1 MMPEDQRGLL
11 QAPPQSGHNGAPPD
25 PPDNRPVFAERPC
38 PECLTLF
45 KPRQAGTL
53 FCCPA
58 HRDAWNNRQT
68 VRGRVLVP
76 LDMVSRLTRGGTR
89 GTPEKRAIGKRAAS
103 DHHKLTQRYR
113 DEDRAAGRMDFVEYL
128 GRRYEEGFDPK

>member
-1 MMPEDQRGLL
+1 LL
-11 QAPPQSGHNGAPPD
+11 QACPPPGHNGGPVD

-38 PECLTLF
+38 PECLTPF
-45 KPRQAGTL
+45 KPRMAGTL

-76 LDMVSRLTRGGTR
+76 LDMVARVTRGGTR
-89 GTPEKRAIGKRAAS
+89 GSAEDRETGKRAAR
-103 DHHKLTQRYR
+103 DHHRLTQRFR
-113 DEDRAAGRMDFVEYL
+113 DEDRAAGRMAFPEYL
-128 GRRYEEGFDPK
+128 RRRYDAGYDPE